1 MIRLG
6 FDVYSVRAF
15 QWKAM
20 QLIDYAAGLKLDTL
34 QISSVGDYE
43 SLDPEHLTKVKTY
56 AEAKGLKLEG
66 GTGCICPTSTSY
78 NPKSKDPIAYITEG
92 LRVAH
97 AVGATSMRCFL
108 GSRPDRFANGPI
120 EKHME
125 STIKVFRA
133 VRSQALDLNVKIA
146 LENHNGDLQ
155 AREVKTI
162 IEESGKDFVGSNL
175 DTGNPMILAEDPLVT
190 LDVLGPYVVTTHIRD
205 SVVYEHPNGCAFQWV
220 ALGDGMIDWK
230 AFLARFVEVC
240 PNAPMQLE
248 IITGRPPQVVPYL
261 DGEFWKAF
269 PHANAAEFARYV
281 ALVKR
286 GRPFEKFMVI
296 EDGAKPLPPE
306 YAAALKE
313 QQRVDLE
320 RSLEFAKRS
329 LDVGIRWRENSKA
342 ADKRG

>member
-15 QWKAM
+15 HWKAM
-20 QLIDYAAGLKLDTL
+20 QLVDYAARLRLDTI
-34 QISSVGDYE
+34 QISSTNDYE
-43 SLDPEHLTKVKTY
+43 SLEPQYLEKVRNY
-56 AEAKGLKLEG
+56 AVSKGLKLEA

-78 NPKSKDPIAYITEG
+78 NPKSKDPVAYITEG
-92 LRVAH
+92 LRVAR
-97 AVGATSMRCFL
+97 AVGANSMRCFL
-108 GSRPDRFANGPI
+108 GSRPDRFENGPI

-125 STIKVFRA
+125 STIKVFRS
-133 VRSQALDLNVKIA
+133 VRSQALDLGVKIA

-175 DTGNPMILAEDPLVT
+175 DTGNPMILAEDPMVT
-190 LDVLGPYVVTTHIRD
+190 LEVLGPYVVTTHIRD
-205 SVVYEHPNGCAFQWV
+205 SVVYEHPRGCAFQWV
-220 ALGDGMIDWK
+220 ALGDGVIDWK
-230 AFLARFVEVC
+230 AFLAKFVEVC

-248 IITGRPPQVVPYL
+248 IITGRPPQVVPYFEA
-261 DGEFWKAF
+261 DFWKAF

-286 GRPFEKFMVI
+286 GHPFDKFMVV
-296 EDGAKPLPPE
+296 EDGAKELPPE

-313 QQRVDLE
+313 QQRIDLE
-320 RSLEFAKRS
+320 RSLEFAKQT
-329 LDVGIRWRENSKA
+329 LGVGERWKEAANQRE
-342 ADKRG
+342 